1 MNLSI
6 VVPAYNE
13 EEYLE
18 ATLDSILGSAAR
30 LCSRTDAYVE
40 IIVVDNN
47 SSDSPAAIALAK
59 GALVIHEPS
68 QSISRARN
76 TGAHRAAADVL
87 IFIDADVTIPPDLLE
102 EIHAAMRDPACVGGG
117 VEVDY
122 RPQRLTIRI
131 YLRL

>member
-102 EIHAAMRDPACVGGG
+102 EIHAAMR
-117 VEVDY
+117 
-122 RPQRLTIRI
+122 RPSVRR
-131 YLRL
+131 RRG